1 MLITSTA
8 TLDGYRIVR
17 YLGPL
22 AVDVPVGAS
31 GSMLDNMKEGLGLRG
46 SRQRTAIDRALEK
59 AQDLLVQ
66 RAQAHGGN
74 ALIGFRVDVVR
85 NGRGKTLLLASA
97 TQVVAEPVADG
108 DALASVLG
116 ELVRVLERQPVAQS
130 WPPAAAPSRRVAAPP
145 VVHAP
150 EIEPEPEPEYEAE
163 PEAAFAPEF
172 APAPPQVVADADDDA
187 PIPPFTDGFE
197 PAVVAP
203 RTDGSSARPPAP
215 VAALAGVA
223 NGPRQTSP

>member
-74 ALIGFRVDVVR
+74 ALIG
-85 NGRGKTLLLASA
+85 
-97 TQVVAEPVADG
+97 VAEPVADG